1 MARKRPPLIPIFD
14 SRVREFYNLPSW
26 TWLPLGRALQDEERR
41 SRINELRPSWL
52 GQEVSLLR
60 ILDVAM
66 HRGQHRIVPI
76 HREAARRAAV
86 S

>member
-14 SRVREFYNLPSW
+14 SRVREFYNWHSW

-60 ILDVAM
+60 ILDLAIWMSFRDGPPEPASEDVDAL
-66 HRGQHRIVPI
+66 I
-76 HREAARRAAV
+76 
-86 S
+86 